1 MNIIYFTMKK
11 LNENKAFLW
20 MLGFLLVFSCKS
32 KDEETGDATRF
43 TLTVTSPACGTVT
56 GSNGINCGSKGTVCS
71 ARFDEGAKITLTAT
85 GDTDFAPTAW
95 GGDCN
100 GATCTLNID
109 ANKTVTQVFTVSTR
123 DSDNDCIPND
133 IDTDDDNDTVPD
145 TTDVDDDGDGLVEIH
160 NLNMFDH
167 IKHDL
172 AGTSYKTTADATGN
186 QTGAPE
192 KATVDC
198 TTASGISASGTS
210 VYLCGYELARD
221 LDFAKGESY
230 ANGRVNGIWRPNAQT
245 NAGGSATTPDNALN
259 PGFVGATDF
268 AGIFDGNGYSISNL
282 YSRGGGNRGLF
293 KGLESNAS
301 IRNLGVVDANIYGGA
316 GDDSVGAL
324 VGVVINSSSITA
336 CYAKGGTVNGG
347 AGIDSIG
354 GLVGRTLNNIT
365 ITASFATG
373 DVNGGAGVDHIGG
386 LVGNNTANIIASHA
400 TGTVN
405 SGDGS
410 DYVGGLVGISGGS
423 GSIIASYAT
432 GDVNTGAGGNAVGSL
447 VGQISGGTI
456 IASFATGATNGGAQA
471 DAIGGLVGNLIIGT
485 NSILASY
492 ATGDVNAGA
501 GVDNVGGLVGI
512 MFSGTNTITASY
524 ATGRANGGADSN
536 DVGAL
541 VGKVIADSAGVTTN
555 IITKS
560 YGFGTTADVGTAGS
574 EGDTPPVGVSN
585 ATDFTA
591 MNADSEWNDAD
602 ENTKDAWDFGTTSQ
616 APALKYADYDGDGAD
631 FSCDMFPAKI
641 PGTDTALVCG
651 TTLLPR
657 QGR

>member
-245 NAGGSATTPDNALN
+245 NAGGSATTPDAALN

-293 KGLESNAS
+293 KDLEFNAS

-324 VGVVINSSSITA
+324 VSIVDIGSSITA

-354 GLVGRTLNNIT
+354 GLVGRTFNNTT

-373 DVNGGAGVDHIGG
+373 DVNGGAGVDRVGG
-386 LVGNNTANIIASHA
+386 LVGRHTGNISASYA

-410 DYVGGLVGISGGS
+410 DNVGGLVGVNENSIS
-423 GSIIASYAT
+423 ASHAT
-432 GDVNTGAGGNAVGSL
+432 GDVNGSAGNDDVGAL
-447 VGQISGGTI
+447 VGWNKKGNI
-456 IASFATGATNGGAQA
+456 IASFATGAANGGA
-471 DAIGGLVGNLIIGT
+471 GL
-485 NSILASY
+485 
-492 ATGDVNAGA
+492 
-501 GVDNVGGLVGI
+501 DNVGGLVGMNENSI
-512 MFSGTNTITASY
+512 SASHATGDVNGDAGNDRVGGLVGYMDQGTNTITASY
-524 ATGRANGGADSN
+524 ATGAANGGADSN
-536 DVGAL
+536 HVGAL
-541 VGKVIADSAGVTTN
+541 VGEVRPDAMGTAN